1 MISRRDV
8 LKGGLLLGG
17 AAAFCSRTSA
27 GVIGEKGTARA
38 GSIAFAHIK
47 AGASAPCSVLHFSDT
62 HLTYVNPDEDP
73 ELIEFGRQRTKTFGG
88 RQMEALKWSIGYARM
103 NSDMIVHTGDLID
116 FMSEGNLAA
125 LKETFADAGGM
136 FFGSAGNHEWQWRG
150 ENSNLVSPESRAKC
164 AKAYPFDV
172 DFASRVLNGVN
183 FVSIDDTLIDVKGQ
197 RGITAEHMTR
207 FENEVKK
214 GLPIILCMHVPFR
227 TPEICMA
234 SRQFWRNRGR
244 KFTAPDMRVVPFG
257 KDTEDF
263 IAYLKNVKLLKG
275 ILSGHQHITFE
286 ERFSPTAMQ
295 YLVAGNYAFTA
306 RHVLIT

>member
-1 MISRRDV
+1 
-8 LKGGLLLGG
+8 
-17 AAAFCSRTSA
+17 
-27 GVIGEKGTARA
+27 
-38 GSIAFAHIK
+38 
-47 AGASAPCSVLHFSDT
+47 
-62 HLTYVNPDEDP
+62 
-73 ELIEFGRQRTKTFGG
+73 
-88 RQMEALKWSIGYARM
+88 
-103 NSDMIVHTGDLID
+103 
-116 FMSEGNLAA
+116 
-125 LKETFADAGGM
+125 
-136 FFGSAGNHEWQWRG
+136 
-150 ENSNLVSPESRAKC
+150 
-164 AKAYPFDV
+164 
-172 DFASRVLNGVN
+172 
-183 FVSIDDTLIDVKGQ
+183 
-197 RGITAEHMTR
+197 
-207 FENEVKK
+207 
-214 GLPIILCMHVPFR
+214 MHVPFR